1 MARGDNNG
9 IWSFGIEMTQGPLVK
24 ALHEM
29 GDAMASAKVPLTRFA
44 EYLAKQ
50 SGDSFTGEKTNEGKS
65 WPQRR
70 GKGSRALLVLT
81 GKMQSIVTSKT
92 KGVIKLTDKQ
102 LIFGVRKMPR
112 AMAHNFGRKKIQK
125 GKTWVTNIPPR
136 EFIAFDD
143 STKEA
148 FIDIVSDWQKE
159 VITRANR
166 RMAAM

>member
-92 KGVIKLTDKQ
+92 KGVIKLTDKK
-102 LIFGVRKMPR
+102 LIFGIRNMPR
-112 AMAHNFGRKKIQK
+112 AMAHNFGRRKVLK
-125 GKTWVTNIPPR
+125 GGRIMSNLPPR
-136 EFIAFDD
+136 QFIAYDEI
-143 STKEA
+143 TQNA

-159 VITRANR
+159 VISRANKR
-166 RMAAM
+166 LAAM